1 MVSLPLTV
9 IPRSRVRGRRT
20 LRIEL
25 DADKLERL
33 AGNFGLFN
41 PEFLDSLERAE
52 ADVRAGR
59 VRRIASLKTLRSRRR
74 AQ

>member
-1 MVSLPLTV
+1 MASLPLTLV
-9 IPRSRVRGRRT
+9 PRSRLRGRRT

-33 AGNFGLFN
+33 AGSVGLFN
-41 PEFLDSLERAE
+41 PDFLESLERAE

-59 VRRIASLKTLRSRRR
+59 VRRISSLKKLRSRRR
-74 AQ
+74 SR